1 MNKLFA
7 ALIVGA
13 FALGALPA
21 MADDKTRS
29 FVLTP
34 AEQGRLKAERTAAKA
49 KFAAMTPE
57 EKAAMRKSAA
67 AKKREDLTD
76 VEELSM
82 GSGTEYFT
90 AKEGAAATAASK
102 AGPKPSKPTAEQ
114 SKDVQKSKGQ

>member
-1 MNKLFA
+1 MYKLLA
-7 ALIVGA
+7 ALIIGA
-13 FALGALPA
+13 FAFGALPA

-34 AEQGRLKAERTAAKA
+34 AEQARLKADRATAKA
-49 KFAAMTPE
+49 KFTAMTPE

-90 AKEGAAATAASK
+90 AERGAAAAAASK
-102 AGPKPSKPTAEQ
+102 AGPKPRKPTPEQ